1 MVPRKTFPLMLCLM
15 GKGDARRRTREAE
28 AVRVARRDDGTGSQ
42 HPFNMKGFR
51 GGLPADVFGRRTGRG
66 SAAGFSVDAVSD
78 GKRYLA
84 VRAAE
89 GLLIWGRE
97 NG

>member
-1 MVPRKTFPLMLCLM
+1 M
-15 GKGDARRRTREAE
+15 RRWTGEAA
-28 AVRVARRDDGTGSQ
+28 AVRVARRDDGAGGQ
-42 HPFNMKGFR
+42 YPFNVKGLR
-51 GGLPADVFGRRTGRG
+51 GGLPVDVFERRTGRG